1 MRELCIVHR
10 MARVTL
16 EPASRS
22 VSINGQP
29 LELTTIEYEILA
41 RLVQSA
47 GTVISREQL
56 IAEVFER
63 QPYVEDRALD
73 VHISHLRKKLGH
85 HASLIVTVRGVGHM
99 LRTSGPVV
107 LALLMLALLANPA
120 AAQEDIEPRTVG
132 GRGVMSIGVAGFID
146 KVSSSEETFP
156 THLTLHVDVNR
167 FLTGRFA
174 VRGGV
179 IGSTTFGDDDEVP
192 TGPGAAALHA
202 FGGLF
207 YYFTPQSILS
217 AYAGGEYRAQ
227 LTHRAERDSGTMLGI
242 GGVQATL
249 SSRASVF
256 VQGGFGRRLTRGDED
271 ELQTRI
277 AGEIGLRFKF

>member
-1 MRELCIVHR
+1 VHR
-10 MARVTL
+10 IARVTL
-16 EPASRS
+16 EPTARS
-22 VSINGQP
+22 VSIDGQP

-41 RLVQSA
+41 RLVQHA

-56 IAEVFER
+56 IKEVFER
-63 QPYVEDRALD
+63 QPFIEDRALD

-85 HASLIVTVRGVGHM
+85 HASLIVTIRGVGHM
-99 LRTSGPVV
+99 LRTSGAIMVAV
-107 LALLMLALLANPA
+107 LILALIALTATPA
-120 AAQEDIEPRTVG
+120 AAQEDVEPRTVG
-132 GRGVMSIGVAGFID
+132 RRGVTSVGVAGFLD
-146 KVSSSEETFP
+146 KVSSSEDTFP
-156 THLTLHVDVNR
+156 TRLTLHVDVNR
-167 FLTGRFA
+167 FVTGRIA

-179 IGSTTFGDDDEVP
+179 IGSTTFGDDDEAV

-202 FGGLF
+202 IGGVF

-217 AYAGGEYRAQ
+217 AYAGAEYRAQ
-227 LTHRAERDSGTMLGI
+227 LTHRADRDSGTVLGM
-242 GGVQATL
+242 GGVQAML

-256 VQGGFGRRLTRGDED
+256 VQGGLGRRLTRGDEG